1 MRFCFCMIFYYS
13 LITVPTLVTLH
24 SFTIMKHL
32 KIFIYIIFF
41 GGGGGGMIH
50 WEMLVKT
57 TGMFYSIN
65 FDIWINLVYMY
76 VMLKYCI
83 SIYMYNTHEEQL
95 SKTQMVYI
103 FKVWWKHLELFLSL
117 CKLNTGLYNHIV
129 INGQKDGKQKC
140 QTL

>member
-41 GGGGGGMIH
+41 FGGVGVGGGGMIH

-83 SIYMYNTHEEQL
+83 SIYMYNTHEDQL

-103 FKVWWKHLELFLSL
+103 FKVWWKHLELLLSF
-117 CKLNTGLYNHIV
+117 CKLNTGL
-129 INGQKDGKQKC
+129 
-140 QTL
+140 TT

>member
-41 GGGGGGMIH
+41 WGGGMIH

-103 FKVWWKHLELFLSL
+103 FKVWWKHLELLLSF